1 MKWIICFHESKNIGI
16 WKLFTRHRPKFGHV
30 FAVYYDVKLDAWSK
44 IEYTTRGFN
53 LMWFRGEDADFLI
66 YDLVKNCICIEVE
79 ENKNPTFLPRWLY
92 CVSFI
97 KHVCGISKPWILT
110 PYQLYCE
117 LRNSGGKAIFIDN

>member
-1 MKWIICFHESKNIGI
+1 
-16 WKLFTRHRPKFGHV
+16 
-30 FAVYYDVKLDAWSK
+30 
-44 IEYTTRGFN
+44 
-53 LMWFRGEDADFLI
+53 MWFRGEDADFLI

-79 ENKNPTFLPRWLY
+79 DNKNPTFLPRWLY